1 MAADFECDRTYIQYT
16 FRTYMQCIECTVQ
29 FIHSFAFIVH
39 ISYSCR
45 KTGQLKLCLKCFNAM
60 NTVDLPLA
68 PMRVCVLP
76 SILPVDCTFLLILEI
91 FHIIYAVTV

>member
-29 FIHSFAFIVH
+29 YIYSFAFIVD

-45 KTGQLKLCLKCFNAM
+45 KTGWNCVRSVSMQWI
-60 NTVDLPLA
+60 PL
-68 PMRVCVLP
+68 
-76 SILPVDCTFLLILEI
+76 T
-91 FHIIYAVTV
+91 